1 MTKLAHFAGFDRKNF
16 GHKNAFV
23 FGTKLAQL
31 GPFCL
36 ELRALQHLLR
46 SVACRCACFF
56 KVGKYVF
63 IYDTTKKSN
72 YPIS

>member
-36 ELRALQHLLR
+36 ELRALQHCLR
-46 SVACRCACFF
+46 SVAARTCISRQ
-56 KVGKYVF
+56 VF
-63 IYDTTKKSN
+63 IYYATKKSN